1 MHEAGTRLGSDEY
14 TEWLAFR
21 RFEPSQREYLRA
33 ILEAVSALLSSWQKR
48 QFTAADFLPQLR
60 EPARVQSAAEGS
72 AIMAALAARMKAK
85 ASQR

>member
-1 MHEAGTRLGSDEY
+1 
-14 TEWLAFR
+14 
-21 RFEPSQREYLRA
+21 
-33 ILEAVSALLSSWQKR
+33 VSALLSSWQKR

-60 EPARVQSAAEGS
+60 EPARVQSADEGN